1 MRNQPDV
8 LWLDLETRSRCD
20 LLKRG
25 TYNYAQDETT
35 QILIACYALN
45 HGPIMQWRRW
55 KAEPMPDDLTRLLA
69 DKRVEIRAHSPFERL
84 VMKLP
89 LERYVDTAA
98 QMRALAIPG
107 GLDAAARFLGLR
119 AQKDPEGARLI
130 RLLSMPQKDGN
141 FLNDPLLLER
151 FTAYCT
157 QDVEVMRQLSLGTQ
171 QMDADTLALYRANE
185 VINDRGIP
193 IDRELCAL
201 ATGYA
206 EEARAEAAEIVE
218 RLTDGEATSANG
230 EKAKLWVYDRL
241 PEQAQALM
249 RVPVYKTDAENVNP
263 TKGRYRRNSRTKL
276 PGIEGEWSLTLDKDT
291 REAITLLAEDNPDL
305 FNEDVMAVID
315 AREAAAPSSASKF
328 LTMRSMC
335 SPDGRLRGSFV
346 LNGAGQTGRFSAMN
360 AQIHNLARSCQ
371 KDPEAVLAVMRKHGA
386 LAPFGSTLTVL
397 KGMTRAAVFAGHDR
411 RIVRTDWSAV
421 EARGLPWLADSREAD
436 AYLAAFRDPKRD
448 IYLEQARAVGLGE
461 NRQAGKVLVLALGYG
476 GGIGALAAMAKS
488 YGVVFTTPGPTIVAR
503 WRAANQWAVKFW
515 SDLDRAARQALIA
528 KGSIRRAGRLTFEYI
543 VEPNFEALTMTLP
556 SKRKLFYPFARLEP
570 NEKGGSDISY
580 MKSAWRPKAHK
591 AGEPPNEWP
600 RARLWGGLLCENATQ
615 ACCADLLRLVVAQCA
630 PDLIGH
636 VHDECISE
644 VSQARAKSC
653 ARDQEKRMLAL
664 PAWATGFPL
673 AVESD
678 IAERFRK

>member
-1 MRNQPDV
+1 MDI

-45 HGPIMQWRRW
+45 SGPICAWRRW
-55 KAEPMPDDLTRLLA
+55 KAEPMPDDLARLLA

-89 LERYVDTAA
+89 LGRYYDTAA

-107 GLDAAARFLGLR
+107 ALDAAARFLKLR
-119 AQKDPEGARLI
+119 EQKDPEGARLI
-130 RLLSMPQKDGN
+130 RLLSMPQKNGN
-141 FLNDPLLLER
+141 FLNDASLLER
-151 FTAYCT
+151 FTAYCA

-171 QMDADTLALYRANE
+171 RLDAATLALYRANE

-193 IDRELCAL
+193 IDLELCAL

-218 RLTDGEATSANG
+218 RLTDGEATKANG
-230 EKAKLWVYDRL
+230 TKTALWVYERL

-249 RVPVYKTDAENVNP
+249 RIPVYRTEAVNVNP
-263 TKGRYRRNSRTKL
+263 TTGKYSRNRNAL
-276 PGIEGEWSLTLDKDT
+276 PGIDGEWKLTLDKDT
-291 REAITLLAEDNPDL
+291 REAISLLAEDNPEMFTD
-305 FNEDVMAVID
+305 DVMGVLD
-315 AREAAAPSSASKF
+315 AREAAAPSSVSKF
-328 LTMRSMC
+328 QTMRNMC
-335 SPDGRLRGSFV
+335 SPDGRLRGAFV

-360 AQIHNLARSCQ
+360 AQVHNFARTCQ
-371 KDPEAVLAVMRKHGA
+371 KDPEAVLAVMRKHGE
-386 LAPFGSTLTVL
+386 LAPFGSTLQVL
-397 KGMTRAAVFAGHDR
+397 KGMTRAAIFPGHER
-411 RIVRTDWSAV
+411 RIVRTDWNAV
-421 EARGLPWLADSREAD
+421 EARGLPWLADSAEAD
-436 AYLAAFRDPKRD
+436 AYLAAFRDPQRD

-488 YGVVFTTPGPTIVAR
+488 YGVTFTMPGPTIVAR
-503 WRAANQWAVKFW
+503 WRAANQWAVRFW
-515 SDLDRAARQALIA
+515 NDMDRAARQALIA
-528 KGSIRRAGRLTFEYI
+528 KGSVRRAGRIAFEY
-543 VEPNFEALTMTLP
+543 VTEPNFEALTMRLP
-556 SKRKLFYPFARLEP
+556 SGRKLFYPFARLEP
-570 NEKGGSDISY
+570 NEKGGTDISY
-580 MKSAWRPKAHK
+580 AKSAWRPRAHK
-591 AGEPPNEWP
+591 AGEEPNPWP

-615 ACCADLLRLVVAQCA
+615 ATCADLLRQVIVQGA
-630 PDLIGH
+630 PDVIGH

-644 VSQARAKSC
+644 VSEARAKSC
-653 ARDQEKRMLAL
+653 AREQERRMLAI

-678 IAERFRK
+678 VSTRFRK